1 MYFDSHHSESTLPLE
16 QIRRRPRGSNA
27 GVVQAGQPER
37 LLQRI
42 EPIEVGVEILAGHA
56 MIAP

>member
-1 MYFDSHHSESTLPLE
+1 MYFDSSNSESTLPLE

-37 LLQRI
+37 LLQPV
-42 EPIEVGVEILAGHA
+42 EQIEVGVEILADHA